1 MRSATN
7 RLRTRVALAALALSL
22 CMAPA
27 ARAAVTIAVPNDL
40 CSDSTGEVTVP
51 LQITNDEPVRAIF
64 AKITSPSG
72 NVTLAPGSAA
82 CAGRAQGFSCQANT
96 VAATGQ
102 INLVVLSLGGKE
114 IPAGDGSIMTL
125 RVKLANGSCE
135 SAPESAL
142 ALQDVVVANPK
153 NEPIAAQLVDGH
165 AACECRLAFTNAKQ
179 VVKCQPAVASGS
191 QSLVVDRLKA
201 IAACGAA
208 LLDCDQKK
216 PGDAECV
223 AKAKAKCEKSF
234 GKLSGGTDKF
244 VASVEKGCAQVGQ
257 DTLLS
262 ARGLSFAEI
271 ADQCSGDFAGSVGS
285 VEDIARCLAAQHA
298 CRAEELLTS
307 VMPRVRE
314 LAEQAGLALG
324 SDTCLGDFS
333 KSRIALAAAGGD
345 AKAVLKC
352 QKAITKAGG
361 SYVSTALKRL
371 DGCVAKVL
379 KCLQLKPGD
388 GACLAKA
395 TNACTKQLDAGLPA
409 LTTKLETSIGKGCAV
424 PFTALSSE
432 QGLGLAQLEA
442 LCKGV
447 GVDTLG
453 GLADYQTCLARQHQ
467 CLVRD
472 LLLFGT
478 PRAGEVL
485 RLVGD
490 TAPSF
495 CP

>member
-1 MRSATN
+1 VKTN
-7 RLRTRVALAALALSL
+7 ASIRAVLCALALSL
-22 CMAPA
+22 CAAPA
-27 ARAAVTIAVPNDL
+27 ARAAVTIGIPDDL

-51 LQITNDEPVRAIF
+51 LRLTNDEPVRAIF

-82 CAGRAQGFSCQANT
+82 CAGRAQGFACQANT

-102 INLVVLSLGGKE
+102 INLVVLSLGGKT
-114 IPAGDGSIMTL
+114 IAAGDGPVMTL

-135 SAPESAL
+135 SSPESAL
-142 ALQDVVVANPK
+142 ALQDVDVANPA
-153 NEPIAAQLVDGH
+153 NEPIEAQLVDGH
-165 AACECRLAFTNAKQ
+165 AACECRLEVTNAKQ
-179 VVKCQPAVASGS
+179 VVKCQPAVASGT

-201 IAACGAA
+201 LSACGAA
-208 LLDCDQKK
+208 LFDCEQKK
-216 PGDAECV
+216 PGDAECI
-223 AKAKAKCEKSF
+223 AKAKAKCEK
-234 GKLSGGTDKF
+234 GLAKLPGTTEKF
-244 VASVEKGCAQVGQ
+244 VANVEKGCSQVGQ

-262 ARGLSFAEI
+262 TRGLEYSQI

-285 VEDIARCLAAQHA
+285 VEDIARCVAAQHA
-298 CRAEELLTS
+298 CRAEELVTS
-307 VMPRVRE
+307 LMPRVRE
-314 LAEQAGLALG
+314 LAEQAQVPLG
-324 SDTCLGDFS
+324 TDNCLGDFS
-333 KSRIALAAAGGD
+333 KSRSALAAAGGD
-345 AKAVLKC
+345 AKALLKC
-352 QKAITKAGG
+352 QKAITKAGA

-388 GACLAKA
+388 AACVAKA
-395 TNACTKQLDAGLPA
+395 KAGCTKQLDTGLPA
-409 LTTKLETSIGKGCAV
+409 LSAKLGSSVGKGCAV
-424 PFTALSSE
+424 PFATLSGE
-432 QGLGLAQLEA
+432 QGLGLAKLEE
-442 LCKGV
+442 LCKA
-447 GVDTLG
+447 VDVDVLG

-495 CP
+495 CH

>member
-1 MRSATN
+1 MRSG
-7 RLRTRVALAALALSL
+7 LLALALALGAASA
-22 CMAPA
+22 AP
-27 ARAAVTIAVPNDL
+27 AAVTIGIPDDL

-51 LQITNDEPVRAIF
+51 LVLTNDEPVRAIF

-114 IPAGDGSIMTL
+114 IIAGDGSVMTL

-135 SAPESAL
+135 SSPESAL
-142 ALQDVVVANPK
+142 VLQDVDVANPQ
-153 NEPIAAQLVDGH
+153 NQPITPQLVDGH
-165 AACECRLAFTNAKQ
+165 AACECRLAITNAKQ
-179 VVKCQPAVASGS
+179 VVKCQPAVATGS
-191 QSLVVDRLKA
+191 QSLVVKRLQALSK
-201 IAACGAA
+201 CGAA
-208 LLDCDQKK
+208 LLDCEQKK

-223 AKAKAKCEKSF
+223 AKAKAKCEKDL
-234 GKLSGGTDKF
+234 GKLSDTTEKF
-244 VASVEKGCAQVGQ
+244 VANVEKGCSQVGQ

-262 ARGLSFAEI
+262 ARGLAFAQI

-298 CRAEELLTS
+298 CRAEELVTS
-307 VMPRVRE
+307 LMPRVRE
-314 LAEQAGLALG
+314 LAEQAQLPLG
-324 SDTCLGDFS
+324 NENCLGDFS
-333 KSRIALAAAGGD
+333 KARLALAAAAGD
-345 AKAVLKC
+345 AKSLLKC
-352 QKAITKAGG
+352 QKAITKAGA

-379 KCLQLKPGD
+379 KCLQLKPGNA
-388 GACLAKA
+388 GCLAKA
-395 TNACTKQLDAGLPA
+395 ETACTKQLDSGLPA
-409 LTTKLETSIGKGCAV
+409 LTAKLGSTIGKGCAV
-424 PFTALSSE
+424 PFTALSAA
-432 QGLGLAQLEA
+432 QGLGLAKLEE
-442 LCKGV
+442 LCHAV
-447 GVDTLG
+447 DVDTLG
-453 GLADYQTCLARQHQ
+453 GLADYQTCVARQHQ

-478 PRAGEVL
+478 PRADEVL

-495 CP
+495 CH